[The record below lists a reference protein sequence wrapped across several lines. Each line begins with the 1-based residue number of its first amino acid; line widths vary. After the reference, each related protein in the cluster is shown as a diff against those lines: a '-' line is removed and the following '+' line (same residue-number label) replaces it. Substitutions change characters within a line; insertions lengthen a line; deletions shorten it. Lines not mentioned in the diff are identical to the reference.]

1 VHSPKLEGEDGLKKK
16 KKKKGMNYDDILA
29 TAEWG
34 RTNELCRLHAMLR
47 AAKANRFGV
56 ILLTGSRGSG
66 KNYLVNQVGCC
77 WMLSGCCGVV
87 CVTGRWLRGVGWG
100 AGHVTSHFSINS

>member
-1 VHSPKLEGEDGLKKK
+1 
-16 KKKKGMNYDDILA
+16 MNYDDILA

-47 AAKANRFGV
+47 AAKAKRFGV

-66 KNYLVNQVGCC
+66 KNYLVNQVGFTNLLGTTLVAQHAPFFCC
-77 WMLSGCCGVV
+77 
-87 CVTGRWLRGVGWG
+87 
-100 AGHVTSHFSINS
+100 FSILLPPAPVERTREFR